1 MLDTTQTQET
11 LKWLQAQIQHANSV
25 IKESQQELNFGRE
38 AQYEGMREAYMQVLN
53 WIHSRSD
60 AA

>member
-1 MLDTTQTQET
+1 MLDTQQTQET
-11 LKWLQAQIQHANSV
+11 LKWLQSQIQHANFV

-38 AQYEGMREAYMQVLN
+38 AQYEGMREAYMQVMN
-53 WIHSRSD
+53 WISSHSD